1 MSTILRIPPYPLSVT
16 YSVPDELADYIL
28 VIEDVAEQ
36 TELEVFISAE
46 SGVTSS
52 SEGKIVYSLTGD
64 FVKYDK
70 SYALTIYEDAGSSG
84 AELVRGDVVVEDNL
98 EIVRPYVNPVT
109 LATSGTAT
117 DIAAYTEYENL
128 ARMMIDSITG
138 GFYYNRTYLE
148 VVGQG
153 TDYIPLWKKTHKI
166 LKAYENAEL
175 VYDLSNTTDGPA
187 LKNYNYIITKDKTAI
202 TKDPIEYVDSLSRA
216 ERKYPSIP
224 VAPSDSIS
232 LFDTEDSGNVQT
244 IVPAAAFPEGIDCI
258 FLLETGYKVVP
269 VDIADATKLLIE
281 DIKCG
286 KLDYYKRYVKNY
298 STDQFKIEYDKRMI
312 EGTGNIMVDKIL
324 NKYVETIIRPGV
336 L

>member
-1 MSTILRIPPYPLSVT
+1 MNILRLPPYPILVT
-16 YSVPDELADYIL
+16 YTVPEANTEYVL

-36 TELEVFISAE
+36 TEIEQQ
-46 SGVTSS
+46 VTSNAAS
-52 SEGKIVYSLTGD
+52 KITYSLTGD

-70 SYALTIYEDAGSSG
+70 SYALSIYEDAGASG
-84 AELVRGDVVVEDNL
+84 PEIERGDVVVEDNL
-98 EIVRPYVNPVT
+98 DIARPYVNPT
-109 LATSGTAT
+109 ILATSGTAT
-117 DIAAYTEYENL
+117 DIATYIEYENL
-128 ARMMIDSITG
+128 ARSIIDSITG

-166 LKAYENAEL
+166 LKAYENTEL
-175 VYDLSNTTDGPA
+175 VYDLSNTEDGPA
-187 LKNYNYIITKDKTAI
+187 LKSYNYIITKDKSAI
-202 TKDPIEYVDSLSRA
+202 TKDPIETTDALNRA
-216 ERKYPSIP
+216 ERRYPKIP

-244 IVPAAAFPEGIDCI
+244 IVPAVAFPEGTDYIL
-258 FLLETGYKVVP
+258 LLETGYKVVP
-269 VDIADATKLLIE
+269 TDITDATKMLIE

-298 STDQFKIEYDKRMI
+298 STDQFKIEYDKKMI
-312 EGTGNIMVDKIL
+312 EGTGNILVDKIL

>member
-1 MSTILRIPPYPLSVT
+1 MRMRVH
-16 YSVPDELADYIL
+16 LAHN
-28 VIEDVAEQ
+28 
-36 TELEVFISAE
+36 
-46 SGVTSS
+46 
-52 SEGKIVYSLTGD
+52 
-64 FVKYDK
+64 
-70 SYALTIYEDAGSSG
+70 LTIE
-84 AELVRGDVVVEDNL
+84 
-98 EIVRPYVNPVT
+98 RPYINPTT

-128 ARMMIDSITG
+128 ARMIIDSITG
-138 GFYYNRTYLE
+138 GFYYDRTYLE

-153 TDYIPLWKKTHKI
+153 TDYIPLWKRTHKI

-175 VYDLSNTTDGPA
+175 VYDLSDTVNGPA
-187 LKNYNYIITKDKTAI
+187 LKGYNYLITKDKTAI
-202 TKDPIEYVDSLSRA
+202 TKDPTQFVDSLSRA

-244 IVPAAAFPEGIDCI
+244 IVPGVAFPEGIDCI

-281 DIKCG
+281 DVRCG
-286 KLDYYKRYVKNY
+286 KLDYYKRYVNKY

-312 EGTGNIMVDKIL
+312 DGTGNILVDKIL
-324 NKYVETIIRPGV
+324 NKYIETIIRPGV

>member
-1 MSTILRIPPYPLSVT
+1 MNILRLPPYPLSVT
-16 YSVPDELADYIL
+16 YVVPDANTDYIL
-28 VIEDVAEQ
+28 VIEDVPEQ
-36 TELEVFISAE
+36 TEIEEF
-46 SGVTSS
+46 VTSDINS
-52 SEGKIVYSLTGD
+52 KLTYSLTGD

-70 SYALTIYEDAGSSG
+70 SYALSIYEDIDGD
-84 AELVRGDVVVEDNL
+84 RGDIVVEDNL
-98 EIVRPYVNPVT
+98 EVVRPYVNPAT

-117 DIAAYTEYENL
+117 DIAMYTEYESL
-128 ARMMIDSITG
+128 ARSIIDSITG
-138 GFYYNRTYLE
+138 GFYYDRTYLE

-153 TDYIPLWKKTHKI
+153 NDYIPLWKKTHKI

-175 VYDLSNTTDGPA
+175 VYDVSDTVNGPA
-187 LKNYNYIITKDKTAI
+187 LKSYNYIITKDKSAI
-202 TKDPIEYVDSLSRA
+202 TKDPVGFVDALNRA
-216 ERKYPSIP
+216 ERKYPNIP

-244 IVPAAAFPEGIDCI
+244 IVPAAAFPEGVDCI

-269 VDIADATKLLIE
+269 SDITDAIKMLID

-312 EGTGNIMVDKIL
+312 DGTGNILVDKIL
-324 NKYVETIIRPGV
+324 DKYVETIIRPGV

>member
-1 MSTILRIPPYPLSVT
+1 MNVLRIPPYPLSIT
-16 YSVPDELADYIL
+16 YVVPDANTDYIL

-36 TELEVFISAE
+36 TEVEEFI
-46 SGVTSS
+46 TSS
-52 SEGKIVYSLTGD
+52 ANSQLTYSLTGD

-70 SYALTIYEDAGSSG
+70 SYALSIYEDNNG
-84 AELVRGDVVVEDNL
+84 ERGDVVVEDNL
-98 EIVRPYVNPVT
+98 EVVRPYVDPT
-109 LATSGTAT
+109 LLATSGTAT
-117 DIAAYTEYENL
+117 DIAAYKEYENL
-128 ARMMIDSITG
+128 ARTIIDSITG

-153 TDYIPLWKKTHKI
+153 TDYVPLWKRTHKI

-175 VYDLSNTTDGPA
+175 VYDLSNTEDGPA
-187 LKNYNYIITKDKTAI
+187 LKSYTYLITKDKTAI
-202 TKDPIEYVDSLSRA
+202 TKDPIEATESLNRA
-216 ERKYPSIP
+216 ERRYPNIP

-244 IVPAAAFPEGIDCI
+244 IVPAAAFPEGTDYI

-269 VDIADATKLLIE
+269 SDITDAVKMLIE

-298 STDQFKIEYDKRMI
+298 STDQFKIEYDKRLI
-312 EGTGNIMVDKIL
+312 DGTGNILVDKIL
-324 NKYVETIIRPGV
+324 DKYKETIIRPGV